1 MSAPKKY
8 GIQIQ
13 SPASGSDREL
23 FLAANEISVA
33 DGALIFRNASHQI
46 ISAFGPGFWR
56 AVWVV
61 EADGQPSGWLAPAPE
76 NEKFFARE
84 PAEFKQAGPA
94 AFSPAPQS
102 NSERAAAAE
111 PFPLP
116 RQDEAPFPAIPDQPV
131 RQAEPMRDPG
141 EGPVPFETADAGQD
155 IFLDEPGDDP
165 LSQVLEALEI
175 YPYLSLEQF
184 ASDTAMGIE
193 LLEKTILAALSSKA
207 IPHGRVADAQIQK
220 SLDICL
226 PELVRAYKPKKP
238 AEILELL
245 KNNEDTRDADAIQ
258 LKVWMLRNPKRKVS

>member
-13 SPASGSDREL
+13 SPANGPDREL

-76 NEKFFARE
+76 TEKFFAQE
-84 PAEFKQAGPA
+84 PAEFKQNGPA
-94 AFSPAPQS
+94 DPPAPKA
-102 NSERAAAAE
+102 NADREAAE
-111 PFPLP
+111 PFPRQLP
-116 RQDEAPFPAIPDQPV
+116 AEAPLDDRPA
-131 RQAEPMRDPG
+131 RHAEPMPEPG
-141 EGPVPFETADAGQD
+141 ESSRAFEPADGGQD